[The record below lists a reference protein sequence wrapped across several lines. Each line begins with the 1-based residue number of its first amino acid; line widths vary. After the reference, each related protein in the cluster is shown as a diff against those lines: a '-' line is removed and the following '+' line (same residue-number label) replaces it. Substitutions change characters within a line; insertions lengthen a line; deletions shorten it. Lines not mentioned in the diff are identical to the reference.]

1 MPCSSGP
8 SSQALP
14 TLHCILATHTGG
26 VLKPGHRQHALA
38 ATLEVDRLHALEF
51 LMCHLRRTHF
61 IMDAVK
67 NAAASKGTTDTLGVK
82 AFLGTARNAEGLLT
96 EVTCGSGH
104 F

>member
-1 MPCSSGP
+1 MS
-8 SSQALP
+8 
-14 TLHCILATHTGG
+14 LATHTGG
-26 VLKPGHRQHALA
+26 VLKPGHRHHALA
-38 ATLEVDRLHALEF
+38 AALEVDRLHALEF